1 MHSIGRHC
9 APHLG
14 APDGCRALAAQ
25 ATHKK
30 QGRVCRQLRAC
41 PSTVSQLDSMKGGP
55 ARVNKGFSPDT
66 RGSQHSAHRKRRVVC
81 CIKKKRIRNNEV
93 KTNYEQRHTSSADA
107 TREATTVL
115 FQPTT
120 PTPSTPTT
128 ANEPPAVP
136 YSRGGGGG
144 DVSPR
149 RVPASRTARA
159 CAADGGAAANAS
171 GSKGT
176 KFAD

>member
-1 MHSIGRHC
+1 MTT
-9 APHLG
+9 A
-14 APDGCRALAAQ
+14 ADGSRSSRCHIKR
-25 ATHKK
+25 
-30 QGRVCRQLRAC
+30 CAC
-41 PSTVSQLDSMKGGP
+41 PDTPVADFISCQPRSTVLNAWAFSTASAP
-55 ARVNKGFSPDT
+55 VSAIAARTTS
-66 RGSQHSAHRKRRVVC
+66 
-81 CIKKKRIRNNEV
+81 
-93 KTNYEQRHTSSADA
+93 TSSADA

-120 PTPSTPTT
+120 PTTSTPTT